1 MNKVA
6 LYLRSATD
14 NLTELKKQKCSI
26 EKNLNRY
33 GLQGCELILYSDNN
47 QSGLT
52 EGPSFSQLKSDII
65 SGEINTLCVL
75 KLNRISRSMKSLSHF
90 YKFIK
95 NTDLRFIS
103 TGENIDSLR
112 WPKMTEVKNET
123 H

>member
-6 LYLRSATD
+6 LYLRSTTD
-14 NLTELKKQKCSI
+14 NLTDLKKQKCSI

-33 GLQGCELILYSDNN
+33 GLQDCELILYSDNN

-52 EGPSFSQLKSDII
+52 EGPSLSQLKSDIL
-65 SGEINTLCVL
+65 SGEINTLCVS
-75 KLNRISRSMKSLSHF
+75 KLNRISRSMKGLSHF

-103 TGENIDSLR
+103 TDENIDSLG
-112 WPKMTEVKNET
+112 WTKITEVKNEN